1 MEGRKKGCLPF
12 SKGALSLD
20 FSLSLFFF
28 CCGFLGY
35 VPCFAGL
42 TFPSQ
47 KKREKTQI
55 IFGFI
60 EVEGKENERENRPD
74 RKEGEGEEGEVSPRQ
89 EGMGARTGL
98 RRLAGHTIIRKLA
111 G

>member
-1 MEGRKKGCLPF
+1 M
-12 SKGALSLD
+12 
-20 FSLSLFFF
+20 
-28 CCGFLGY
+28 
-35 VPCFAGL
+35 PCFAGL

-89 EGMGARTGL
+89 EGMGARIGL
-98 RRLAGHTIIRKLA
+98 IKAPGWAHDHTEVGWLKTMFVTRMGWIVEERLIGSWCGAA
-111 G
+111 